1 MIARAD
7 QAGIALRNPA
17 RTGMILPI
25 MAFDPLELNYSK
37 VKAYLDCPYLYKYI
51 YAERR
56 FAPLNPYA
64 SLGLSV
70 HGALAR
76 YHASGGD
83 LSDLLAYYDDSWNNR
98 GYATA
103 QQSMEFYNTGA
114 KVLEN
119 YWLAAQAEKSR
130 TVFSEKVFQFAF
142 EKWRVRGTIDRVDRL
157 DGDSFELIDYKMG
170 FEKKTPA
177 DAAQSLQLAIY
188 ALGLKRALNITV
200 KKVSFFVLNGP
211 YKVSA
216 DYDGLGDEKTLALLR
231 EVGEKILAMELS
243 RTGNCSRCPIKN
255 LCPQAV
261 LPPPAEEKALPGS

>member
-1 MIARAD
+1 M
-7 QAGIALRNPA
+7 
-17 RTGMILPI
+17 T
-25 MAFDPLELNYSK
+25 FDPLELNYSK
-37 VKAYLDCPYLYKYI
+37 VKAYLDCPCLYKYI
-51 YAERR
+51 YAQRR
-56 FAPLNPYA
+56 FAPLNAHA

-76 YHASGGD
+76 YHALGGD

-103 QQSMEFYNTGA
+103 QQSMEFYNIGSKA
-114 KVLEN
+114 LEN
-119 YWLAAQAEKSR
+119 YWLAERSEKSR
-130 TVFSEKVFQFAF
+130 IVFSEKVFQFAF

-157 DGDSFELIDYKMG
+157 DGECFELIDYKMG

-200 KKVSFFVLNGP
+200 KKVSFFVLNGQSSGGAVPEAAGQQNGP

-231 EVGEKILAMELS
+231 EIGEKILAMDFP
-243 RTGNCSRCPIKN
+243 RAGNCPRCPIKN

-261 LPPPAEEKALPGS
+261 

>member
-1 MIARAD
+1 
-7 QAGIALRNPA
+7 
-17 RTGMILPI
+17 

-37 VKAYLDCPYLYKYI
+37 VKAYQDCPCLYKYI
-51 YAERR
+51 YAERC

-83 LSDLLAYYDDSWNNR
+83 LSDLLVYYSDSWNNR
-98 GYATA
+98 GYSTA
-103 QQSMEFYNTGA
+103 QQSMEFYNRGA
-114 KVLEN
+114 QVLEN

-130 TVFSEKVFQFAF
+130 TVFSEKIFQFAF

-157 DGDSFELIDYKMG
+157 EGNCHELIDYKMG
-170 FEKKTPA
+170 FEEKTPA

-200 KKVSFFVLNGP
+200 TKISFFVLNGP

-216 DYDGLGDEKTLALLR
+216 GYDGSGDEKTLAVLR
-231 EVGEKILAMELS
+231 DTGEKILAMDFLP
-243 RTGNCSRCPIKN
+243 TGNCQRCPIKN
-255 LCPQAV
+255 LCPHTTAGETITAKQ
-261 LPPPAEEKALPGS
+261 

>member
-1 MIARAD
+1 MIS
-7 QAGIALRNPA
+7 
-17 RTGMILPI
+17 
-25 MAFDPLELNYSK
+25 DPLELNYSK
-37 VKAYLDCPYLYKYI
+37 VKAYLDCPLLYRYI
-51 YAERR
+51 YVERR

-83 LSDLLAYYDDSWNNR
+83 LSDLLVYYADSWNNR
-98 GYATA
+98 GYSTA
-103 QQSMEFYNTGA
+103 QQSMEFYNRGA
-114 KVLEN
+114 KILEN
-119 YWLAAQAEKSR
+119 YWLAAQAEKNR
-130 TVFSEKVFQFAF
+130 TVFSEKIFQFAF

-157 DGDSFELIDYKMG
+157 DGDCFELIDYKMG
-170 FEKKTPA
+170 FEEKTPA

-200 KKVSFFVLNGP
+200 TKVSFFILNGP

-216 DYDGLGDEKTLALLR
+216 GYDGQGDEKTLALLR
-231 EVGEKILAMELS
+231 DTGEKMLAMDFS
-243 RTGNCSRCPIKN
+243 RTGNCPRCPIKN

-261 LPPPAEEKALPGS
+261 GLPEQKN

>member
-1 MIARAD
+1 
-7 QAGIALRNPA
+7 
-17 RTGMILPI
+17 

-37 VKAYLDCPYLYKYI
+37 IKAYLDCPCLYKYI
-51 YAERR
+51 YVERR
-56 FAPLNPYA
+56 FAPLNAHA

-76 YHASGGD
+76 YHALGGD
-83 LSDLLAYYDDSWNNR
+83 LSDLLAYYADSWNNR

-103 QQSMEFYNTGA
+103 QQSMEFYSIGA
-114 KVLEN
+114 KALEN
-119 YWLAAQAEKSR
+119 YWLAARLEKSR
-130 TVFSEKVFQFAF
+130 IVFSEKVFQFAF

-157 DGDSFELIDYKMG
+157 EGECFELIDYKMG

-231 EVGEKILAMELS
+231 DTGGKILAMDLS
-243 RTGNCSRCPIKN
+243 RVGNCPHCPIKN
-255 LCPQAV
+255 LCAQAV
-261 LPPPAEEKALPGS
+261 